1 MRMEKARIIVYDDWG
16 VMLDETETFFASKE
30 QLEGIVKQTLNQTHD
45 GEVVEAWVGRK
56 LKMKFQFNRKHKIVP
71 CKNLHPGWGGRR
83 DRAGAPSKGAEALV
97 NRVVLHVNEETF
109 GFCESLGRNKA
120 EWIRQAI
127 SEKREREGNEKK
139 AEH

>member
-1 MRMEKARIIVYDDWG
+1 MEKARIIVYGDWG

-30 QLEGIVKQTLNQTHD
+30 QLEGIVKQALNQTHD
-45 GEVVEAWVGRK
+45 GEVVEAWVGSK

-109 GFCESLGRNKA
+109 DFCESLGRNKA

-127 SEKREREGNEKK
+127 SEKREREVNEKG
-139 AEH
+139 

>member
-1 MRMEKARIIVYDDWG
+1 MEKARIIVYDDWG

-45 GEVVEAWVGRK
+45 GEVVEAWVGSK
-56 LKMKFQFNRKHKIVP
+56 LKMKFQFSRKHKIVP
-71 CKNLHPGWGGRR
+71 CKNLLRPGRGGRR

-127 SEKREREGNEKK
+127 SEKREREGNEKG
-139 AEH
+139 

>member
-1 MRMEKARIIVYDDWG
+1 MEKARIIVYDDWG
-16 VMLDETETFFASKE
+16 VIIDETETFFKDKE

-45 GEVVEAWVGRK
+45 GEVVEAWVGGK
-56 LKMKFQFNRKHKIVP
+56 LKMKFEFNRKRKIV
-71 CKNLHPGWGGRR
+71 KSKSLHPGWGGRR
-83 DRAGAPSKGAEALV
+83 DRVGAPSKGAEALV

-127 SEKREREGNEKK
+127 REKRERDGNEKG
-139 AEH
+139 

>member
-1 MRMEKARIIVYDDWG
+1 MEKARIIVYDDWG

-45 GEVVEAWVGRK
+45 GEVVEAWVGSK

-83 DRAGAPSKGAEALV
+83 DRAGAPSKGAEALT
-97 NRVVLHVNEETF
+97 NRVVLHVNEEAF

-127 SEKREREGNEKK
+127 SEKRERERDEKK
-139 AEH
+139 AGH

>member
-1 MRMEKARIIVYDDWG
+1 MEKARIIVYGDWG
-16 VMLDETETFFASKE
+16 VMLDETETFFANKE

-45 GEVVEAWVGRK
+45 GEVVEAWVGKK
-56 LKMKFQFNRKHKIVP
+56 LKMKFQFSRKHKIVP
-71 CKNLHPGWGGRR
+71 CKNLLHPGWGGRR

-109 GFCESLGRNKA
+109 DFCESLGRNKA

-139 AEH
+139 AGH

>member
-1 MRMEKARIIVYDDWG
+1 MEKARIIVYDDWG

-45 GEVVEAWVGRK
+45 GEVVEAWVGKK
-56 LKMKFQFNRKHKIVP
+56 LKMKFQFSRKHKIVP
-71 CKNLHPGWGGRR
+71 CKNLLHPGWGGRR

-139 AEH
+139 AGH

>member
-1 MRMEKARIIVYDDWG
+1 MEKARIIVYDDWG
-16 VMLDETETFFASKE
+16 VMLDETEAFFKDKE
-30 QLEGIVKQTLNQTHD
+30 QLEGIVKQTLTQTHD
-45 GEVVEAWVGRK
+45 GEVIEAWVGRK

-71 CKNLHPGWGGRR
+71 CKNLLHPGWGGRR

-127 SEKREREGNEKK
+127 SEKREREGNDKK
-139 AEH
+139 AGH

>member
-1 MRMEKARIIVYDDWG
+1 MEKARIIVYADWG
-16 VMLDETETFFASKE
+16 VMLDETKAFFKDKE

-45 GEVVEAWVGRK
+45 GEVVEAWVGSK

-71 CKNLHPGWGGRR
+71 CKNLHPGWGGKR
-83 DRAGAPSKGAEALV
+83 DRAGAPSNGAEALI

-127 SEKREREGNEKK
+127 SEKREREGKDKK
-139 AEH
+139 AGH

>member
-1 MRMEKARIIVYDDWG
+1 MEKARIIVYDDWG
-16 VMLDETETFFASKE
+16 VIIDETETFFKDKE

-45 GEVVEAWVGRK
+45 GEVVEAWVGGK
-56 LKMKFQFNRKHKIVP
+56 LKMKFEFSRKRKIV
-71 CKNLHPGWGGRR
+71 KSKSLHPGWGGRR
-83 DRAGAPSKGAEALV
+83 DRVGAPSKGAEALV

-127 SEKREREGNEKK
+127 REKRERDGNEKG
-139 AEH
+139 

>member
-1 MRMEKARIIVYDDWG
+1 MEKARIIVYDDWG

-56 LKMKFQFNRKHKIVP
+56 LKMKFQFSRKHKIVP
-71 CKNLHPGWGGRR
+71 CKNLLHPGWGGRR
-83 DRAGAPSKGAEALV
+83 DRAGAPSKGAEALT

-127 SEKREREGNEKK
+127 SEKREREGNEKG
-139 AEH
+139 

>member
-1 MRMEKARIIVYDDWG
+1 MEKARIIVYDDWG

-45 GEVVEAWVGRK
+45 GEVVEAWVGSK

-127 SEKREREGNEKK
+127 KEKRERDGNEKK
-139 AEH
+139 AGH

>member
-1 MRMEKARIIVYDDWG
+1 MEKARIIVYDDWG

-45 GEVVEAWVGRK
+45 GEVVEAWVGNK
-56 LKMKFQFNRKHKIVP
+56 LKMKFEFNRKRKIVKSK
-71 CKNLHPGWGGRR
+71 CLHPGWDGRR

-127 SEKREREGNEKK
+127 SEKRERDGNEKG
-139 AEH
+139 

>member
-1 MRMEKARIIVYDDWG
+1 MEKARIIVYDDWG

-30 QLEGIVKQTLNQTHD
+30 QLEGIVKQTLNQTPD
-45 GEVVEAWVGRK
+45 GEVVEARVGSK

-71 CKNLHPGWGGRR
+71 CKNLHPGWGGKR

-127 SEKREREGNEKK
+127 SEKREREGNDKK
-139 AEH
+139 AGH

>member
-1 MRMEKARIIVYDDWG
+1 MEKARIIVYDDWG

-30 QLEGIVKQTLNQTHD
+30 QLEGIAKQTLIQTHD

-71 CKNLHPGWGGRR
+71 CKNLLHPGWGGRR

-127 SEKREREGNEKK
+127 SEKREREGK
-139 AEH
+139 

>member
-1 MRMEKARIIVYDDWG
+1 MEKARIIVYDDWG

-45 GEVVEAWVGRK
+45 GEVVEAWVGSK

-71 CKNLHPGWGGRR
+71 CKNLHPGWGGKR

-120 EWIRQAI
+120 EWIRRAI
-127 SEKREREGNEKK
+127 SEKREREGNEKG
-139 AEH
+139 

>member
-1 MRMEKARIIVYDDWG
+1 MEKARIIVYDDWG

-30 QLEGIVKQTLNQTHD
+30 QLEGIVKQNLNQTKD
-45 GEVVEAWVGRK
+45 GEVVEAWVGGK
-56 LKMKFQFNRKHKIVP
+56 LKMKFEFSRKRKIV
-71 CKNLHPGWGGRR
+71 KSKSLHPGWGGRR
-83 DRAGAPSKGAEALV
+83 DRVGAPSKGAEALV

-127 SEKREREGNEKK
+127 REKRERDGNEKG
-139 AEH
+139 

>member
-1 MRMEKARIIVYDDWG
+1 MEKARIIVYDDWG

-45 GEVVEAWVGRK
+45 GEVVEAWVGNK
-56 LKMKFQFNRKHKIVP
+56 LKMKFEFNRKRKIV
-71 CKNLHPGWGGRR
+71 KSKSLHPGWGGRR
-83 DRAGAPSKGAEALV
+83 DRAGAPSEGAEALV

-127 SEKREREGNEKK
+127 SEKRERDGNEKG
-139 AEH
+139 

>member
-1 MRMEKARIIVYDDWG
+1 MEKARIIVYGDWG

-45 GEVVEAWVGRK
+45 GEVVEAWVGSK

-83 DRAGAPSKGAEALV
+83 DRAGAPSKGAEALI
-97 NRVVLHVNEETF
+97 NRVVLQVNEETF
-109 GFCESLGRNKA
+109 DFCESLGRNKA

-127 SEKREREGNEKK
+127 SEKREREGNEKG
-139 AEH
+139 

>member
-1 MRMEKARIIVYDDWG
+1 MEKARIIVYDDWG
-16 VMLDETETFFASKE
+16 VIIDETETFFKDKE

-45 GEVVEAWVGRK
+45 GEVVEAWVGNK
-56 LKMKFQFNRKHKIVP
+56 LKMKFEFNRKRKIV
-71 CKNLHPGWGGRR
+71 KSKSLHSGWGGRR
-83 DRAGAPSKGAEALV
+83 DRAGTPSKGAEALV

-127 SEKREREGNEKK
+127 KEKRERDGNEKG
-139 AEH
+139 

>member
-1 MRMEKARIIVYDDWG
+1 MEKARIIVYADWG

-30 QLEGIVKQTLNQTHD
+30 QLEGIVKQTLYQTHE
-45 GEVVEAWVGRK
+45 GEVVEAWVGSK

-71 CKNLHPGWGGRR
+71 CKNLHPGWGGKR

-127 SEKREREGNEKK
+127 SEKREREGT
-139 AEH
+139 

>member
-1 MRMEKARIIVYDDWG
+1 MEKARIIVYADWG
-16 VMLDETETFFASKE
+16 VMLDETEAFFKDKE
-30 QLEGIVKQTLNQTHD
+30 QLEGIVKQTLTQTHD
-45 GEVVEAWVGRK
+45 GEVVEAWVGSK

-71 CKNLHPGWGGRR
+71 CKNLHPGRGGRR

-127 SEKREREGNEKK
+127 SEKRERDGNNEK
-139 AEH
+139 AGH

>member
-1 MRMEKARIIVYDDWG
+1 MEKARIIVYDDWG

-30 QLEGIVKQTLNQTHD
+30 QLEGIVKQNLNQTKD
-45 GEVVEAWVGRK
+45 GEVVEAWVGGK
-56 LKMKFQFNRKHKIVP
+56 LKMKFEFNRKRKIV
-71 CKNLHPGWGGRR
+71 KSKSLHPGWGGRR
-83 DRAGAPSKGAEALV
+83 DRVGAPSKGAEALV

-127 SEKREREGNEKK
+127 REKRERDGNEKG
-139 AEH
+139 

>member
-1 MRMEKARIIVYDDWG
+1 MEKARIIVYDDWG

-45 GEVVEAWVGRK
+45 GEVVEAWVGSK
-56 LKMKFQFNRKHKIVP
+56 LKMKFQFSRKHKIVP
-71 CKNLHPGWGGRR
+71 CKNLLHPGWGGRR

-127 SEKREREGNEKK
+127 SEKREREGNDKG
-139 AEH
+139 

>member
-1 MRMEKARIIVYDDWG
+1 MEKARIIVYDDWG
-16 VMLDETETFFASKE
+16 VIIDETETFFKDKE

-45 GEVVEAWVGRK
+45 GEVVEAWVGEK
-56 LKMKFQFNRKHKIVP
+56 LKMKFEFNRKRKIV
-71 CKNLHPGWGGRR
+71 KSKSLHPGWGGRR
-83 DRAGAPSKGAEALV
+83 DRVGAPSKGAEALV

-127 SEKREREGNEKK
+127 REKRERDGNEKG
-139 AEH
+139 

>member
-1 MRMEKARIIVYDDWG
+1 MEKARIIVYDDWG
-16 VMLDETETFFASKE
+16 VIIDETETFFKDKE

-45 GEVVEAWVGRK
+45 GEVVEAWVGGK
-56 LKMKFQFNRKHKIVP
+56 LKMKFQFNRKRKIV
-71 CKNLHPGWGGRR
+71 KSKSLHPGWGGRR
-83 DRAGAPSKGAEALV
+83 DRAGAKSKGAEALV

-127 SEKREREGNEKK
+127 KEKRERDGNEKG
-139 AEH
+139 

>member
-1 MRMEKARIIVYDDWG
+1 MEKARIIVYDDWG
-16 VMLDETETFFASKE
+16 VMLDETEAFFKDKE
-30 QLEGIVKQTLNQTHD
+30 QLEGIVKQTLTQTHD
-45 GEVVEAWVGRK
+45 GEVIEAWVGRK

-71 CKNLHPGWGGRR
+71 CKNLLHPGWGGRR

-139 AEH
+139 AGH

>member
-1 MRMEKARIIVYDDWG
+1 MEKARIIVYDDWG

-45 GEVVEAWVGRK
+45 GEVVEAWVGSK

-71 CKNLHPGWGGRR
+71 CKNLLHPGRGGRR

-139 AEH
+139 QRV